1 MGVANGRFSAIRLA
15 GTVLNSSWTQRLRS
29 ACPRV
34 YSYKDR
40 EVPPATGVLRK
51 SCSHAFSSRLPRAG
65 KDSEVGA
72 AVCLLLRARNSSP
85 PGPNVDTQGFISFSS
100 VPAVY
105 LESSLCSRGKSKPR
119 AKVHALPTLSPPVC
133 IWAVFTPSQLS
144 LH

>member
-1 MGVANGRFSAIRLA
+1 MGVGNGRFSAVRLA

-85 PGPNVDTQGFISFSS
+85 LGPNVDTRGFISFSS

-105 LESSLCSRGKSKPR
+105 LESSLRSPYPVSTGLYLDRVYTLTAKS
-119 AKVHALPTLSPPVC
+119 TLV
-133 IWAVFTPSQLS
+133 